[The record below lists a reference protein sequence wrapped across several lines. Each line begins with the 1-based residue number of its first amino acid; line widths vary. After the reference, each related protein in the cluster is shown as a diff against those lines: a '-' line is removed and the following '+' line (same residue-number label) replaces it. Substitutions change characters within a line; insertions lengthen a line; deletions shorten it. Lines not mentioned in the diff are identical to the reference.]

1 MDQSAVFFEAI
12 NKGDTR
18 QVKMLLE
25 QDPKLAQSRS
35 PGGESAALWA
45 VYTGHADLVE
55 SLLEAGLELDLFE
68 AAAAGKTTRVLYI
81 LQNTPD
87 QVNAYAPDGFTALG
101 LAAFFGHEMLVKT
114 LLTHGAKVN
123 QRSRNGL
130 GVQPLHSSVANR
142 QLAISEALLAAGAE
156 VNSPQQ
162 DNFTPLHEAAD
173 NGQIDM
179 VRLLLRHGA
188 DPKAKTLDGK
198 TALDMAAE
206 KGHQAVVKVL
216 QVHPS

>member
-12 NKGDTR
+12 NKGDAR

-25 QDPKLAQSRS
+25 QDSNLARSRA

-55 SLLEAGLELDLFE
+55 SLMEAGLELDLFE

-114 LLTHGAKVN
+114 LLTRGAEVN

-162 DNFTPLHEAAD
+162 EDITPLHEAAG
-173 NGQIDM
+173 NGQLDM
-179 VRLLLRHGA
+179 IRLLLHYRA
-188 DPKAKTLDGK
+188 DPKAKTRDGK
-198 TALDMAAE
+198 TALDMAAD
-206 KGHQAVVKVL
+206 KGHQAVVKFL
-216 QVHPS
+216 QAQPS